1 MSPSPVARSTD
12 LQRLRAEGYEIEIR
26 DNHLLVHHV
35 PYVTPA
41 REVAYGTMVST
52 LHLNDDQTLAPDTHV
67 VSFIGERPSRV
78 DGSEVPNLL
87 HQQGPIQL
95 TTTITADFSFSN
107 KPDAGFPDYYEKMT
121 SYVNILLGHALQLD
135 PAATPKTYVVHEDDD
150 PDSVFLYTDSASS
163 RAGISALNDK
173 LRLDRIAIVGV
184 GGTGSY
190 ILDFTAKT
198 PVREI
203 HLFDGDRFLQH
214 NAFRAPGAAK
224 QSDFAS
230 MPFKV
235 DHFAQIYSAMRR
247 GIHPHPYA
255 IDAETVAELD
265 DMDFVFL
272 AAEGGPTKQLIV
284 ERLQAAN
291 IPFIDVGMGVRPH
304 DGRLHGILA
313 VTTGTANKADHIP
326 GRIDFSEP
334 DEADDYDLNIQIAD
348 LNALNASLAV
358 IKWKKLFGFYADLDH
373 EHYAAYTIDGNHLV
387 NEDQTE

>member
-1 MSPSPVARSTD
+1 MSPSPVARSAD

-35 PYVTPA
+35 PYVTPNQG
-41 REVAYGTMVST
+41 VAYGTLIST
-52 LHLNDDQTLAPDTHV
+52 LHLNADQTLPPDTHV
-67 VSFIGERPSRV
+67 VSFAGERPSRL

-87 HQQGPIQL
+87 HQQGPMQL

-121 SYVNILLGHALQLD
+121 SYVNVLLGHALQLD

-150 PDSVFLYTDSASS
+150 PDSVFLYADSASS
-163 RAGISALNDK
+163 RAGITAINDK
-173 LRLDRIAIVGV
+173 LRVSKIAIVGV

-190 ILDFTAKT
+190 ILDLTAKT
-198 PVREI
+198 PVCEI

-224 QSDFAS
+224 QTDFAD

-235 DHFAQIYSAMRR
+235 DHFTQVYSAMRR
-247 GIHPHPYA
+247 SIHPHPYD
-255 IDAETVAELD
+255 IDAVTVSELD

-272 AAEGGPTKQLIV
+272 AAEGGPTKQLII
-284 ERLQAAN
+284 ERLQAAG
-291 IPFIDVGMGVRPH
+291 IPFVDVGMGVRPH

-313 VTTGTANKADHIP
+313 VTTGTAHKADHISR
-326 GRIDFSEP
+326 RIDFSET

-348 LNALNASLAV
+348 LNALNAALAV
-358 IKWKKLFGFYADLDH
+358 VKWKKLFGFYADLET
-373 EHYAAYTIDGNHLV
+373 EHYTAYTIDGNHLL

>member
-1 MSPSPVARSTD
+1 MSPSPVARSAD

-35 PYVTPA
+35 PYVTPNQG
-41 REVAYGTMVST
+41 VAYGTLIST
-52 LHLNDDQTLAPDTHV
+52 LHLNADQTLPPDTHV
-67 VSFIGERPSRV
+67 VSFAGERPSRV

-87 HQQGPIQL
+87 HQQGPMQL
-95 TTTITADFSFSN
+95 TTTIAADFSFSN

-121 SYVNILLGHALQLD
+121 YVNILLGHALQLD
-135 PAATPKTYVVHEDDD
+135 REATPKTYVVHEDDD
-150 PDSVFLYTDSASS
+150 PDSVFLYADSASS
-163 RAGISALNDK
+163 RAGITAINDK
-173 LRLDRIAIVGV
+173 LRVSKIAIVGV

-224 QSDFAS
+224 QTDFAS

-235 DHFAQIYSAMRR
+235 DHFTQVYSAMRR
-247 GIHPHPYA
+247 GIHAHPYD
-255 IDAETVAELD
+255 IDAVTVSELD

-272 AAEGGPTKQLIV
+272 AAEGGPTKQLII
-284 ERLQAAN
+284 ERLQAAGV
-291 IPFIDVGMGVRPH
+291 PFVDVGMGVRPH

-313 VTTGTANKADHIP
+313 VTTGTAHKTDHVSR
-326 GRIDFSEP
+326 RIDFSET

-348 LNALNASLAV
+348 LNALNAALAV
-358 IKWKKLFGFYADLDH
+358 VKWKKLFGFYADLEN
-373 EHYAAYTIDGNHLV
+373 EHYAAYTVDGNHLL

>member
-1 MSPSPVARSTD
+1 MSPSPVARSSD

-35 PYVTPA
+35 PYVTPT
-41 REVAYGTMVST
+41 REMAYGTLIST

-78 DGSEVPNLL
+78 DGSEVSNLL
-87 HQQGPIQL
+87 HQKGPIQL
-95 TTTITADFSFSN
+95 TATITADFSFSN
-107 KPDAGFPDYYEKMT
+107 KPDAGFADYYEKMT
-121 SYVNILLGHALQLD
+121 SYASILLGYALQLD
-135 PAATPKTYVVHEDDD
+135 PTATPKTYVVHGDDD
-150 PDSVFLYTDSASS
+150 PDSVFLYADSASS
-163 RAGISALNDK
+163 RAGISAINDK
-173 LRLDRIAIVGV
+173 LRLGKIAIVGV

-214 NAFRAPGAAK
+214 NAFRAPGAAR

-247 GIHPHPYA
+247 GIHPHPYD
-255 IDAETVAELD
+255 IDTQTVAELD

-272 AAEGGPTKQLIV
+272 AAEGGPTKQLII
-284 ERLQAAN
+284 ERLQATG
-291 IPFIDVGMGVRPH
+291 IPFVDVGMGLRPH

-313 VTTGTANKADHIP
+313 VTTGTDSKADHVP
-326 GRIDFSEP
+326 GRIDFSET
-334 DEADDYDLNIQIAD
+334 DEADDYDLNIQIVD
-348 LNALNASLAV
+348 LNALNAALAV
-358 IKWKKLFGFYADLDH
+358 IKWKKLFDFYADLEN
-373 EHYAAYTIDGNHLV
+373 EHYAAFTIDGNHLL
-387 NEDQTE
+387 NEDQAE